1 MHKIL
6 IRMLLKNLLQA
17 AQKNSEARRAKF
29 DELRPTLQY
38 VEANRS
44 SATKPMV
51 FSACRELLARIHDH
65 PATNCAFENFVDLGI

>member
-17 AQKNSEARRAKF
+17 AQENSEARYVKF
-29 DELRPTLQY
+29 DELRRTLQY
-38 VEANRS
+38 VEANQS

-51 FSACRELLARIHDH
+51 FFSSLPGITCSDSRSPCRELRL
-65 PATNCAFENFVDLGI
+65 